1 MIPFE
6 TVAGSPRP
14 SLSNTRQRRPVGE
27 RIPFDL
33 CEGQQSRR
41 TEEKPREEEEEARTG
56 LY

>member
-1 MIPFE
+1 M
-6 TVAGSPRP
+6 
-14 SLSNTRQRRPVGE
+14 SNTRQRRPVGE

-33 CEGQQSRR
+33 REGQQSRR